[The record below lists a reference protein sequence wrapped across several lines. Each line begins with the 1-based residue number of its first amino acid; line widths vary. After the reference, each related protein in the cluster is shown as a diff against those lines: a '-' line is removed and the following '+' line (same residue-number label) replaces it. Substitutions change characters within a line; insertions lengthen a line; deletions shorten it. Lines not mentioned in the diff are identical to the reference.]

1 MLKDEIPT
9 YLPDDFNSMRKAG
22 ALAAK
27 ILDELKVIIKPG
39 ISTLK
44 INDFCHN
51 MIIQNNA
58 IPAPL
63 NYKGFC
69 WELKAKL

>member
-9 YLPDDFNSMRKAG
+9 YLPHDFNSMRKAG

-44 INDFCHN
+44 INDFLSQYDHS
-51 MIIQNNA
+51 
-58 IPAPL
+58 
-63 NYKGFC
+63 K
-69 WELKAKL
+69 